1 MKWLHGQWPAG
12 HVERLPELKDDGE
25 TNIPGIY
32 VVGDLKGIP
41 LLKFSVDS
49 GAKAV
54 KTILADRDFS
64 ALRRTGDGTTLD
76 LAIIGGGVSGFAAAL
91 EAKKNNLSYILL
103 EASEPF
109 STIVNFPKEKPIFT
123 YPKEMSP
130 AGDLSITAQIKE
142 PLLEELRGQTKDGL
156 NVRTSFAER
165 ITRKGKTFEIT
176 LREAPPISAR
186 RVIVAIGRSG
196 NFRKLG
202 VPGEDLDKVYNRI
215 HDPKDYSGKRCL
227 VVGGG
232 DSAMESAIALTKAG
246 ADVVLSYR
254 KPEFARAKP
263 ENIETVKRLAKNPM
277 AEAQVANPVSE
288 RITTA
293 SGDFMPKPGNNGQLR
308 LMMSSNVKRITNASV
323 TITDSGRSDQNLP
336 NDAVFTMIGREAPL
350 DFFRRSGIR
359 ISGEWNAGQI
369 ATLILSLAF
378 FTFLYHWKKT
388 GIGGFEHFPLLRE
401 VAVIGDLF
409 ARNHW
414 FPYNITAN
422 WAAASTPLMKT
433 MRITLGEPGFYYSLA
448 YCAIIVLF
456 GRKRMARQDTPYVTL
471 QTWTL
476 AAIQIIP
483 LFLLPY
489 IVLPWMGHAGL
500 FDGGWMS
507 KIADALFPEA
517 GYGHGR
523 EYWRAFGFILA
534 WPLFFWNVFTSQPMW
549 TWLAISLIQTF
560 AVIPA
565 IIYFWGKGAYCGW
578 ICSCGALA
586 ETLGDAHRNKMPHGP
601 FWNKLNMA
609 GQVLLVFAMALL
621 FLRVLGWAHVGWA
634 ERTYAF
640 LFHDAPLFNYVWFV
654 DLFLAGIIG
663 VGLYFHFSGRVWCR
677 FFCPLAALMHIY
689 ARFSRFGI
697 LAEKKKC
704 ISCNVC
710 TSVCHMGIDVMNFAN
725 KGLAMKDP
733 ECVRCSACVQGCP
746 TGVLSFGQIDK
757 TGKVIKIDSIAASR
771 PK

>member
-1 MKWLHGQWPAG
+1 MPLQQLKLIQPGGSRISLVNRYTKWLHGQWPAG
-12 HVERLPELKDDGE
+12 HVERLPELADDGA
-25 TNIPGIY
+25 TNVPGIY

-54 KTILADRDFS
+54 RTIVADKDFP
-64 ALRRTGDGTTLD
+64 ALRQNGDGITLD
-76 LAIIGGGVSGFAAAL
+76 IAIIGGGVSGVSAAL
-91 EAKKNNLSYILL
+91 EAKKNGLSYVIL

-109 STIVNFPKEKPIFT
+109 STIVNFPKGKPIFT
-123 YPKEMSP
+123 YPKEMFP
-130 AGDLSITAQIKE
+130 AGELSVTGQIKE
-142 PLLEELRGQTKDGL
+142 PLLDELRGQIQNQL
-156 NVRTSFAER
+156 NIRTSFAER
-165 ITRKGKTFEIT
+165 IVRKGKIFEVV
-176 LREAPPISAR
+176 LHEESPVLAR

-202 VPGEDLDKVYNRI
+202 VPGEDLDKVYNRL
-215 HDPKDYSGKRCL
+215 HDPKDYSGKKCV

-232 DSAMESAIALTKAG
+232 DSAMETAIALTKAG
-246 ADVVLSYR
+246 ADVVMSYR

-263 ENIETVKRLAKNPM
+263 ENIEAVQRLK
-277 AEAQVANPVSE
+277 
-288 RITTA
+288 T
-293 SGDFMPKPGNNGQLR
+293 KGQLR
-308 LMMSSNVKRITNASV
+308 LIMASTIKRITRDSV
-323 TITDSGRSDQNLP
+323 TLAGSDRSEQILP
-336 NDAVFTMIGREAPL
+336 NDVVFTMIGREAPL
-350 DFFRRSGIR
+350 DFFRRSGIQ
-359 ISGEWNAGQI
+359 ISGEWNAARI
-369 ATLILSLAF
+369 ATLILSLAL
-378 FTFLYHWKKT
+378 FTFVYHWKKT
-388 GIGGFEHFPLLRE
+388 GLGGFVHLPLLRE
-401 VAVIGDLF
+401 IAGLGDLF
-409 ARNHW
+409 LRNQW

-422 WAAASTPLMKT
+422 WANASTPFMQTL
-433 MRITLGEPGFYYSLA
+433 RITLGEPGFYYSLA
-448 YCAIIVLF
+448 YCAIIVIF
-456 GRKRMARQDTPYVTL
+456 GRKRMARQKTPYVKL

-500 FDGGWMS
+500 FDGGLLG
-507 KIADALFPEA
+507 KAADALFPQA

-534 WPLFFWNVFTSQPMW
+534 WPLFFWNVFTSQPLW
-549 TWLAISLIQTF
+549 TWLAISFVQTF
-560 AVIPA
+560 VIIPT
-565 IIYFWGKGAYCGW
+565 IIFFWGKGAYCGW

-601 FWNKLNMA
+601 LWNKLNMA

-621 FLRVLGWAHVGWA
+621 FLRILGWAHVQWA
-634 ERTYAF
+634 EGTYAF
-640 LFHDAPLFNYVWFV
+640 LFHDLPVFNYVWFV

-725 KGLAMKDP
+725 KGLTMKDP
-733 ECVRCSACVQGCP
+733 ECVRCSACVQSCP
-746 TGVLSFGQIDK
+746 TGVLGFGQTDK
-757 TGKVIKIDSIAASR
+757 TGRVIKIDAIPASQ

>member
-1 MKWLHGQWPAG
+1 M
-12 HVERLPELKDDGE
+12 
-25 TNIPGIY
+25 PGVY

-49 GAKAV
+49 GTKAV
-54 KTILADRDFS
+54 RTIVADRDFS
-64 ALRRTGDGTTLD
+64 LLRQSRNENMLD

-91 EAKKNNLSYILL
+91 EAKKNNLSYIIL

-109 STIVNFPKEKPIFT
+109 STIVNFPKGKPIFT
-123 YPKEMSP
+123 YPKDMSP
-130 AGDLSITAQIKE
+130 AGDLSVTAQIKE
-142 PLLEELRGQTKDGL
+142 PLLDELRGQTQNKL
-156 NVRTSFAER
+156 NIQTSFAER
-165 ITRKGKTFEIT
+165 IVRKGKTFEVI
-176 LREAPPISAR
+176 LSKGSPVRAR

-202 VPGEDLDKVYNRI
+202 VPGENLDKVYNRL
-215 HDPKDYSGKRCL
+215 HDPKDFTGKKCL

-232 DSAMESAIALTKAG
+232 DSAIETAIALTNAG

-263 ENIETVKRLAKNPM
+263 ENIDTVQRLASDSSSKSQLRIIM
-277 AEAQVANPVSE
+277 ASHLE
-288 RITTA
+288 RITPNSVTLT
-293 SGDFMPKPGNNGQLR
+293 SGD
-308 LMMSSNVKRITNASV
+308 
-323 TITDSGRSDQNLP
+323 RSEQTLP
-336 NDAVFTMIGREAPL
+336 NDVVFTMIGREAPL

-359 ISGEWNAGQI
+359 ISGEWNTARI
-369 ATLILSLAF
+369 TTLIFSLAF
-378 FTFLYHWKKT
+378 FIFLYHWKKT
-388 GIGGFEHFPLLRE
+388 GLVGFEHLPLLRE
-401 VAVIGDLF
+401 MAGIGDLF
-409 ARNHW
+409 AKNQW

-422 WAAASTPLMKT
+422 WTSPSTPLLQT
-433 MRITLGEPGFYYSLA
+433 LRITFGEPGFYYSLT
-448 YCAIIVLF
+448 YCAIIVIF
-456 GRKRMARQDTPYVTL
+456 GRKRMARQKTPYVKL

-489 IVLPWMGHAGL
+489 LVLPWMGHAGL
-500 FDGGWMS
+500 FDGGWLG
-507 KIADALFPEA
+507 KAADALFPQA

-534 WPLFFWNVFTSQPMW
+534 WPLFFWNVFTSQPLW
-549 TWLAISLIQTF
+549 TWLAISFVQTF
-560 AVIPA
+560 VLIPT

-621 FLRVLGWAHVGWA
+621 FLRILGWAHVSWA
-634 ERTYAF
+634 ERAYAY
-640 LFHDAPLFNYVWFV
+640 LFHDMPVFNYVWFV

-710 TSVCHMGIDVMNFAN
+710 TSVCHMGIDVMSFAN
-725 KGLAMKDP
+725 KGLPMKDP

-746 TGVLSFGQIDK
+746 TGVLSFGQTDK
-757 TGKVIKIDSIAASR
+757 TGRVIKIDSIPASQ